1 MINKVILVGNL
12 GKDPEVRRLESGA
25 VVAKFSIATNENYM
39 DKKTN
44 EWQTITEWHNVIA
57 WRNLAESAERNLKKG
72 KLAYIEGKLTTRKW
86 TDKEGHDRYT
96 TEVVAN
102 TIRLLE
108 RREASGMG
116 GNGPGM
122 PTEEPAS
129 VTAYSNTAATSTT
142 ETKASEPT
150 SKPTG
155 DMPADDLPF

>member
-72 KLAYIEGKLTTRKW
+72 KLAYVEGKLTTRKW
-86 TDKEGHDRYT
+86 TDKDGNDRYT

-102 TIRLLE
+102 VLRLLE
-108 RREASGMG
+108 KKESGGMG

-122 PTEEPAS
+122 PTEEPAT
-129 VTAYSNTAATSTT
+129 VNYSSGNNSAPSTT
-142 ETKASEPT
+142 NEP
-150 SKPTG
+150 SAE
-155 DMPADDLPF
+155 MPADDLPF